1 VDQQLCLARK
11 SQAQGTKMKLIT
23 EVTEEIQF
31 IAEAKEDGKK
41 NYFIEG
47 VFMQGDIKNRNGRV
61 YPADVLDKEV
71 QRYNESYVSKN
82 RAYGELGHPQGPTIN
97 LERVSHMITKL
108 ERDGSNFMG
117 RAKIMTET
125 PMGSIV
131 KNLMDEG
138 ANLGVSSR
146 GMGSVKQNKQGI
158 AEVQKDFYL
167 ATAADIVADPSAPD
181 AFVQGIMEGKEWV
194 WENGVIREATIAD
207 YESQIKTAT
216 KEELEESKLRVFTD
230 FLRKL

>member
-1 VDQQLCLARK
+1 
-11 SQAQGTKMKLIT
+11 MKLIC
-23 EVTEEIQF
+23 EVNEDIKY

-41 NYFIEG
+41 QYFIEG
-47 VFMQGDIKNRNGRV
+47 IFMQGDIKNRNGRM

-71 QRYNESYVSKN
+71 NRYNKEYITKN
-82 RAYGELGHPQGPTIN
+82 RAYGELGHPQGPSIN

-108 ERDGSNFMG
+108 DREGSNFMG

-125 PMGSIV
+125 PYGAIV
-131 KNLMDEG
+131 KSLMDEG
-138 ANLGVSSR
+138 AQLGVSSR
-146 GMGSVKQNKQGI
+146 GMGSLKQNKQGI
-158 AEVQKDFYL
+158 SEVQGDFYL

-207 YESQIKTAT
+207 YQKEIKTAS
-216 KEELEESKLRVFTD
+216 KKDLEEAKLRVFKNFMT
-230 FLRKL
+230 KL